1 MSIKIGEVRCNIQQ
15 SNSIVGKIISKS
27 TINKF
32 RNGEGQLFSMDI
44 EDNSGKIR
52 MVFFNELAN
61 KFYSFIQVSFLQI
74 FIKIVTS
81 IDCTNIVGYLFQFS
95 KWYTIDGF
103 RFVTA
108 RGNANLYE
116 IHCTENT
123 KISILDK
130 KEVVAYAAFEAIDKM
145 DVNEITSRIYISK
158 CVNYLLNLCAKFF

>member
-61 KFYSFIQVSFLQI
+61 KFYSFIQVSFL
-74 FIKIVTS
+74 
-81 IDCTNIVGYLFQFS
+81 
-95 KWYTIDGF
+95 
-103 RFVTA
+103 
-108 RGNANLYE
+108 
-116 IHCTENT
+116 
-123 KISILDK
+123 
-130 KEVVAYAAFEAIDKM
+130 
-145 DVNEITSRIYISK
+145 
-158 CVNYLLNLCAKFF
+158 